1 MRGRLCD
8 RLGTT
13 VSPISTRCLPTCENE
28 RTIISTVKASVQ
40 TSAPHNSEREVGNG
54 LLIGVIAAVTLLTL
68 LRFMM
73 AGVTELIPEEAY
85 YWTYSQHPALGYFD
99 HPPMVAWV
107 TAIGTALFGDTQ
119 LGVRFGTFALWAAS
133 CGLLFLTGRLWFG
146 KRVALAATLLFTLVP
161 VYIGAGLIV
170 TPDAALLFF
179 WLATLYFISR
189 ALHTNRGAYWL
200 LAGVTFGGALLSKY
214 YALLLAPSLLLFL
227 LLSRTHRGW
236 LRRPQLWLALPVA
249 LLVFSPV
256 IIWNAQ
262 HEWASFLFQSTRTAV
277 TQNHMLRDALRFWFV
292 QVAMLG
298 PALFVLFVCA
308 AARGIKRGWQQ
319 RDDRW
324 NFVAS
329 FSLPLFFL
337 FAAASFKTEIHV
349 NWTAPAFLSLALGA
363 AVITLDGLDSADA
376 TRAKRWRIGA
386 GAVIALSATAIV
398 LGHTSLAWGIPK
410 FLAYSHAGGWR
421 GLAKEV
427 ESAREDLARE
437 THQRPFVLG
446 MDKYNLAAELGF
458 YLHQP
463 DECVNT
469 YALGARGLGFRYW
482 TDLRKFE
489 GRPAIAVLSKPS
501 KDSLAELRRHFDRV
515 DEPTRIGLQNRGART
530 RDAYLVQCH
539 DYHVVAK
546 LTKNALP

>member
-1 MRGRLCD
+1 METNG
-8 RLGTT
+8 
-13 VSPISTRCLPTCENE
+13 SH
-28 RTIISTVKASVQ
+28 TIKHEA
-40 TSAPHNSEREVGNG
+40 GDG
-54 LLIGVIAAVTLLTL
+54 WLIGVVAAVALLTL
-68 LRFMM
+68 LRFAL
-73 AGVTELIPEEAY
+73 AGVIELLPEEAY
-85 YWTYSQHPALGYFD
+85 YWTYSKHPALGYFD

-107 TAIGTALFGDTQ
+107 IAVGTTFFGDTQ
-119 LGVRFGTFALWAAS
+119 LGVRFGTFVLWAAS
-133 CGLLFLTGRLWFG
+133 CWLLFLTGRLWFG
-146 KRVALAATLLFTLVP
+146 RRAALVATLLFTLGP

-189 ALHTNRGAYWL
+189 ALHTNRGTYWL

-227 LLSRTHRGW
+227 LLSPKHRHW
-236 LRRPQLWLALPVA
+236 LRRPQLWLALPIA

-262 HEWASFLFQSTRTAV
+262 HQWASFLFQSTRTAV
-277 TQNHMLRDALRFWFV
+277 PQKHSIQDVLMFWAV

-298 PALFVLFVCA
+298 PLLFVLFVA
-308 AARGIKRGWQQ
+308 AAAWGVKRGWLQ

-337 FAAASFKTEIHV
+337 FAAASFRTQVHV

-363 AVITLDGLDSADA
+363 GVIVLDGLSSVNAA
-376 TRAKRWRIGA
+376 RARRWRIGA
-386 GAVIALSATAIV
+386 SATIALSVVAII
-398 LGHTSLAWGIPK
+398 LAHTSLAWGWPR

-421 GLAKEV
+421 ALAEDV
-427 ESAREDLARE
+427 NGAREELASQ
-437 THQRPFVLG
+437 TGQRPFVIG
-446 MDKYNLAAELGF
+446 MDKYNIAAEFGF

-463 DECVNT
+463 DECVNM
-469 YALGARGLGFRYW
+469 YALGAHGIGFRYW

-489 GRPAIAVLSKPS
+489 GRPAIVVLPKPRT
-501 KDSLAELRRHFDRV
+501 DLMEELRRHFDDV
-515 DEPTRIGLQNRGART
+515 DEPVALSVRRYGSRERKV
-530 RDAYLVQCH
+530 YLVRCRG
-539 DYHVVAK
+539 YHAEEK
-546 LTKNALP
+546 PRAGSNT